1 MTRVKACAPCG
12 SCTPLSREY
21 QVLPLLDD
29 DTTLT
34 KHVHERRLK
43 QGLLDGL
50 SVHLL
55 PPDSALSLL
64 GRGHSIGNY
73 LGATAQLVESD
84 GYGPLL
90 AWTLVMGGCDLLRIT
105 NSEHFFSWSSSFFHH
120 QVLFWP
126 FRDSSIRSRRPWYGF
141 DAAFV

>member
-1 MTRVKACAPCG
+1 
-12 SCTPLSREY
+12 
-21 QVLPLLDD
+21 
-29 DTTLT
+29 
-34 KHVHERRLK
+34 
-43 QGLLDGL
+43 LDGL

-141 DAAFV
+141 DAAFVDRMYREGRTHVLLLLKGRSVMTHHHQCHRARRL